1 MLRDDMTPKQYRI
14 RFYDNDVERTLY
26 ADDRRYY
33 EQLIAQHGHLSDL
46 RMEPLALTTEQQQ
59 RLDDIKAA
67 ELDPHEASL
76 YVQYGSTESDET
88 GYYDAGLIA
97 AYHRAQ
103 VEPEIKAQRKR
114 AEAVG
119 VTLNGVR
126 YAGDPDSRTAM
137 QEALSA
143 VNHSGAT
150 VFPVWKDSD
159 GQTHINHPA
168 SDVMDALIKIGAR
181 RSALIAK
188 EAEYIELA
196 AAGEVDMQALD
207 WTTAYDN

>member
-33 EQLIAQHGHLSDL
+33 EQLISQHGHLSDL
-46 RMEPLALTTEQQQ
+46 RIEPLTLTIEHQQ
-59 RLDDIKAA
+59 RLDDIKNAG
-67 ELDPHEASL
+67 LDPHEASL
-76 YVQYGSTESDET
+76 YVQYGSTEDAET
-88 GYYDAGLIA
+88 GYYNEGLIA

-114 AEAVG
+114 AETVG

-126 YAGDPDSRTAM
+126 YAGDPGNRTAM

-150 VFPVWKDSD
+150 AFPIWKDSD

-168 SDVMDALIKIGAR
+168 SDVLTALVKIGER
-181 RSALIAK
+181 RSALMAK
-188 EAEYIELA
+188 EAEYVAQA
-196 AAGEVDMQALD
+196 ASGDADIQALD
-207 WTTAYDN
+207 WATAYDD

>member
-14 RFYDNDVERTLY
+14 RFYDNDVERTQY

-46 RMEPLALTTEQQQ
+46 RIEPLALTTEQQR
-59 RLDDIKAA
+59 RLDDIKPAG
-67 ELDPHEASL
+67 LDPHEASL
-76 YVQYGSTESDET
+76 YVQYGSTEDEET

-114 AEAVG
+114 AETVG

-126 YAGDPDSRTAM
+126 YAGDPDNRTAM
-137 QEALSA
+137 QEALNA
-143 VNHSGAT
+143 VNHSGAA
-150 VFPVWKDSD
+150 VFPIWKDSD
-159 GQTHINHPA
+159 GNTHLSHPA
-168 SDVMDALIKIGAR
+168 SDVLDALVKIGGR
-181 RSALIAK
+181 RSALMAK
-188 EAEYIELA
+188 EAEYVA
-196 AAGEVDMQALD
+196 QAAGGEMDVQDLD
-207 WTTAYDN
+207 WRTAYDD

>member
-14 RFYDNDVERTLY
+14 RFYDNDVERTHY
-26 ADDRRYY
+26 GDDRRYY

-46 RMEPLALTTEQQQ
+46 RIEPLALTAEQQQ
-59 RLDDIKAA
+59 RLDSIKAA
-67 ELDPHEASL
+67 GLDPHDASI
-76 YVQYGSTESDET
+76 YVQYGSTEDEET
-88 GYYDAGLIA
+88 GYYDAALIA

-126 YAGDPDSRTAM
+126 YAGDSDNRTAI
-137 QEALSA
+137 QEALNA

-150 VFPVWKDSD
+150 VFPIWKDSD
-159 GQTHINHPA
+159 DQAHVNHPA
-168 SDVMDALIKIGAR
+168 SDVLAALVKIGER
-181 RSALIAK
+181 RGALMAK
-188 EAEYIELA
+188 EAEYVAQA
-196 AAGEVDMQALD
+196 ASGEVDIQALD
-207 WTTAYDN
+207 WTTAYDD